1 MALGK
6 AIMLPHNM
14 VDLATKDS
22 KEFGG
27 RLVMMGAQVCCSAH
41 FVPCLSPFN
50 A

>member
-6 AIMLPHNM
+6 AIMFPQDK
-14 VDLATKDS
+14 VDLAAEDS
-22 KEFGG
+22 EEFRG

-41 FVPCLSPFN
+41 SVPYLSPFN